1 MLLIVLDRWMHSVE
15 KQNSSKNDV
24 PLNENL
30 HKMHLISSRIEK
42 WKRTKKGEEKRN
54 MSKWYNV

>member
-24 PLNENL
+24 LLNENA
-30 HKMHLISSRIEK
+30 HKMRLINSRIEK
-42 WKRTKKGEEKRN
+42 WNERKKGEEKRN
-54 MSKWYNV
+54 MSKWYNA